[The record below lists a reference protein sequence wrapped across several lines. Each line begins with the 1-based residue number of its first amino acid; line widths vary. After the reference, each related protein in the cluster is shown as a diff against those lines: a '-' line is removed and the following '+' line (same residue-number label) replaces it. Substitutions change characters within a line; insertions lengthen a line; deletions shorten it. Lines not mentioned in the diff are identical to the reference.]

1 MMRRMWAVA
10 AASAVAGWATAQTPS
25 SATASSAP
33 AAAASKDAA
42 AESGVMIFRSPGQPD
57 RKVKLIKT
65 TQLEDGRVVTEVKD
79 VKTGETLYVAS
90 GTAAQPIKP
99 KVVSTLAKDV
109 VAKPT
114 TFTKSV
120 GDAPA
125 STRPAKPQ
133 LAPTMPTSVAAPAVD
148 LPSVTLPAPKTLKA
162 DAATEPQAIIKPT
175 TTSKSPAAVAAIAP
189 VTPPTVV
196 KEPGRL
202 SKAFSKPSAA
212 KSETLVPAKST
223 VLAPSAMPVVAPSPA
238 PISTTTST
246 PAPIP
251 TPMPSNAVG
260 VAGEPLKVSLPVG
273 VVPVEFRMKSEL
285 AADAATLRLAIR
297 PTQRQDAATA
307 LAEGRFG
314 SSSEVK
320 TILAGCA
327 KSDPAPVVRAHCIDC
342 LSKLGYAEA
351 DHVAYLRQ
359 CLMDSDDA
367 VKTAAANALVK
378 LQPKK

>member
-1 MMRRMWAVA
+1 MRRMWAVA
-10 AASAVAGWATAQTPS
+10 AASAVAGWAAAQTPS
-25 SATASSAP
+25 STTASSAP
-33 AAAASKDAA
+33 ATAASKDAV
-42 AESGVMIFRSPGQPD
+42 AEPGVMIFRSPGQPD

-79 VKTGETLYVAS
+79 VKTGETLYVAT
-90 GTAAQPIKP
+90 GTATQPIKP

-114 TFTKSV
+114 TLAKSV
-120 GDAPA
+120 GEGPVI
-125 STRPAKPQ
+125 TPPAKPSMTPTI
-133 LAPTMPTSVAAPAVD
+133 PTMPTSVAAPSAN
-148 LPSVTLPAPKTLKA
+148 LPAVTLPATTTLKTEVA
-162 DAATEPQAIIKPT
+162 REPQTNIKPT

-189 VTPPTVV
+189 VTPPTAV

-202 SKAFSKPSAA
+202 SKAFSKPSSA
-212 KSETLVPAKST
+212 KTETLVPAKST
-223 VLAPSAMPVVAPSPA
+223 VVTPSAMPVVAPMPA
-238 PISTTTST
+238 PTLA

-251 TPMPSNAVG
+251 APMPANAVG

-273 VVPVEFRMKSEL
+273 VVPVEFRMKNEL
-285 AADAATLRLAIR
+285 AADAATLRSAMR

-307 LAEGRFG
+307 LAEGRYG

-320 TILAGCA
+320 VILAGCA
-327 KSDPAPVVRAHCIDC
+327 KSDPAPIVRAHCIDC

-359 CLMDSDDA
+359 CLMDSDDT